1 MLALVSTPDGPEPV
15 QLQEV
20 DDPEPGRDEAL
31 IEVKAFSVNRGELHL
46 LPQRPGWRP
55 GQDVAGVVNRA
66 AVGGGGPREG
76 ARVVAA
82 VDGGGW
88 AQRVAA
94 PLNRVAEL
102 PPNVGFAE
110 AATLPV
116 AGLTA
121 LRALREVGTLLGR
134 RVLVTGAA
142 GGVGQF
148 AVQLA
153 AVAGA
158 TVTAAAGSA
167 DRAAELLALG
177 AASAATYEEDLGG
190 PFDAV
195 MESVGGPVLEAS
207 LRSMASGGVAVLY
220 GTASGEPARVTLG
233 SFAGKHGVCI
243 RSFYIY
249 QSGVDTFGEDLRFLV
264 GLVAAGRLRPQIGNT
279 ASWRE
284 TAGAIQALR
293 DRRVRGKVVLLVD

>member
-1 MLALVSTPDGPEPV
+1 
-15 QLQEV
+15 
-20 DDPEPGRDEAL
+20 
-31 IEVKAFSVNRGELHL
+31 
-46 LPQRPGWRP
+46 
-55 GQDVAGVVNRA
+55 
-66 AVGGGGPREG
+66 
-76 ARVVAA
+76 VVAA

-94 PLNRVAEL
+94 PVTRMAEL
-102 PPNVGFAE
+102 PAGVGFPE

-121 LRALREVGTLLGR
+121 LRALREVGSLLGS

-153 AVAGA
+153 ATAGA
-158 TVTAAAGSA
+158 KVTAAAGSA
-167 DRAAELLALG
+167 DRAAELLPLG
-177 AASAATYEEDLGG
+177 AASAATYEDLGG

-195 MESVGGPVLEAS
+195 LESVGGPVLEAS
-207 LRSMASGGVAVLY
+207 LRTLAPGGVAVLY
-220 GTASGEPARVTLG
+220 GTASGEPARVSLAG
-233 SFAGKHGVCI
+233 FAGKHGVCI

-249 QSGVDTFGEDLRFLV
+249 QTGVETFGQDLALLA
-264 GLVAAGRLRPQIGNT
+264 GLVAGGRLRPQVGMT
-279 ASWRE
+279 ASWRD

-293 DRRVRGKVVLLVD
+293 DRRVNGKVVLLVD

>member
-1 MLALVSTPDGPEPV
+1 M
-15 QLQEV
+15 
-20 DDPEPGRDEAL
+20 
-31 IEVKAFSVNRGELHL
+31 
-46 LPQRPGWRP
+46 
-55 GQDVAGVVNRA
+55 
-66 AVGGGGPREG
+66 
-76 ARVVAA
+76 
-82 VDGGGW
+82 
-88 AQRVAA
+88 
-94 PLNRVAEL
+94 AEL
-102 PPNVGFAE
+102 PPAVGFAE
-110 AATLPV
+110 AAALPV

-121 LRALREVGTLLGR
+121 LRALREAGTLLGR

-153 AVAGA
+153 AIAGA

-177 AASAATYEEDLGG
+177 AARAATYEEDLGG
-190 PFDAV
+190 PFEAV

-207 LRSMASGGVAVLY
+207 LRAIAPRGVAVLY
-220 GTASGEPARVTLG
+220 GTAAGEPARVTLA
-233 SFAGKHGVCI
+233 SFAGRHGVCI

-249 QSGVDTFGEDLRFLV
+249 QTGVETFGEDLGFLV
-264 GLVAAGRLRPQIGNT
+264 DLVAAGRLRPQIGMT

-293 DRRVRGKVVLLVD
+293 ERRVRGKVVLLVD